1 MCLGSLCL
9 NCDGSRKSR
18 DGSRKSADSPR
29 KSRNGPWKRCAP
41 PRKPTAAHSA
51 RIIIDIPA
59 PDCHNKY
66 RNGDIAQLGERCLRK
81 AEAEGS
87 NPFFDARRDPARFLY
102 HHLPGQIRREA
113 RNPWVVHHHLIPLR
127 FLPTTSVNSA
137 QGVAMLKETL
147 VKRAFVELQAPFVW
161 LVQRCTSGRSLLSR
175 ARLDRVQFSSQVAR
189 SDVCSV
195 RIIRSRRRA
204 LASQL
209 QLSAWLR

>member
-9 NCDGSRKSR
+9 NC

-29 KSRNGPWKRCAP
+29 KSRNGPRKRNEP

-87 NPFFDARRDPARFLY
+87 NPFISTMTLTRA
-102 HHLPGQIRREA
+102 
-113 RNPWVVHHHLIPLR
+113 
-127 FLPTTSVNSA
+127 
-137 QGVAMLKETL
+137 ET
-147 VKRAFVELQAPFVW
+147 RAFFIPPSAWADTTGGEKPLGSALSPNTLTFSAYDVCELCPRRCHA
-161 LVQRCTSGRSLLSR
+161 QRNAGKAGLCGAFKHHSCGSSALHSGKSLLSR

-195 RIIRSRRRA
+195 RTTKSRKRV

-209 QLSAWLR
+209 QPSALPR

>member
-1 MCLGSLCL
+1 MAEFIISAITRGYSSVGRALPSQGRGRGFESLYL
-9 NCDGSRKSR
+9 HHD
-18 DGSRKSADSPR
+18 
-29 KSRNGPWKRCAP
+29 
-41 PRKPTAAHSA
+41 
-51 RIIIDIPA
+51 
-59 PDCHNKY
+59 
-66 RNGDIAQLGERCLRK
+66 
-81 AEAEGS
+81 
-87 NPFFDARRDPARFLY
+87 FDARRDPARFLY

-195 RIIRSRRRA
+195 RIIRSRRRV
-204 LASQL
+204 LAS
-209 QLSAWLR
+209 LSQPSALPR